1 MKLWAIIPELIIAG
15 SALIFI
21 PVAGWVK
28 GKKQLIP
35 AYLTLISLVSA
46 LWFSFRMLSWPSFDI
61 FKGTYAV
68 DNFGT
73 VFKIMILSGSMI
85 TLLLLLFYFKK
96 NSHIAHAPIA
106 LLFSALGAMCISSS
120 LDLGLIVLF
129 LQMMS
134 LAGYILVALIR
145 KDKMANE
152 AALKFF
158 IYAAAALAV
167 MAFGL
172 TFLYGLTGSL
182 DLRIIGIS
190 LGSGTSVWI
199 IVSLILILI
208 GYGFEITLVPFHFWA
223 PDVYSGSTAPVAGFL
238 SVVPKIAGFAGLLRF
253 LLTAY
258 QDNIADWSLVIA
270 VFAAVTMTLG
280 NFAAL
285 RQTRLKRLLAY
296 SSIAQSGLILVA
308 VASANNI
315 ENAVSSVGF
324 YLIAYI
330 FMNMGAFSVITQ
342 IEKNFGGDDIILFRG
357 LSSTSPFSATVMA
370 LSFLS
375 LAGIPPLA
383 GFAGKVFVLGNVI
396 DRGYIWLVVIAVIN
410 LTIALYYYVSVVAEM
425 YLKKPANNIKPEKD
439 LFYIL
444 AAGICTAGTI
454 FFGIFPAAAL
464 KITDLISNFL
474 R

>member
-15 SALIFI
+15 SALFYI
-21 PVAGWVK
+21 PIAGWVK
-28 GKKQLIP
+28 GKNQLLP
-35 AYLTLISLVSA
+35 GYLTLISLSFA
-46 LWFSFRMLSWPSFDI
+46 ILFSFRMLPWTSFDI

-73 VFKIMILSGSMI
+73 VFKILILSGSLI

-106 LLFSALGAMCISSS
+106 LLFSTLGAMCIASS

-134 LAGYILVALIR
+134 LAGYVLVAVIR
-145 KDKMANE
+145 RDKMANE
-152 AALKFF
+152 AAMKFF
-158 IYAAAALAV
+158 IFAAAALSV

-182 DLRIIGIS
+182 DLRIIGVS
-190 LGSGTSVWI
+190 LRSSDSVWI
-199 IVSLILILI
+199 FVSLLLILI

-223 PDVYSGSTAPVAGFL
+223 PDVYAGSTAPVAGFL

-258 QDNIADWSLVIA
+258 MDNLADWSLIIA
-270 VFAAVTMTLG
+270 IFAAVTMTMANLT
-280 NFAAL
+280 AL
-285 RQTRLKRLLAY
+285 RQTKLKRLLAY
-296 SSIAQSGLILVA
+296 SSIAQSGIILMA
-308 VASANNI
+308 VASADNI
-315 ENAVSSVGF
+315 DTAISYAGF
-324 YLIAYI
+324 YLIAYL
-330 FMNMGAFSVITQ
+330 FMNMGAFSVISA
-342 IEKNFGGDDIILFRG
+342 IERNFGSDDVILFRG
-357 LSSTSPFSATVMA
+357 LSRTSPFSAAVLT

-383 GFAGKVFVLGNVI
+383 GFAGKVFVISGAI
-396 DRGYIWLVVIAVIN
+396 DRGYIWLVIIAIVN

-425 YLKKPANNIKPEKD
+425 YLKQPVNMIKPVQD
-439 LFYIL
+439 FYFL
-444 AAGICTAGTI
+444 LSAGICTAGTI

-464 KITDLISNFL
+464 NFSNLIL
-474 R
+474 HLLK